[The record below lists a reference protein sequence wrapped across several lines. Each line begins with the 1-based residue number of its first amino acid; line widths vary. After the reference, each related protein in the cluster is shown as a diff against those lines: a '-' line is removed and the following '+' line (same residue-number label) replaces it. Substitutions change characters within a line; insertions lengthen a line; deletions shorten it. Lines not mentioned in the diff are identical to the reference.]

1 MVADHSQEELD
12 NAYLSLNNEQRKV
25 LDEKIKRGMKTKWL
39 NAWCKKKGEVLT
51 EDELDNPQKTMESM
65 LEWIL
70 VDYEENISGNTDMRC
85 ECGRRLKYRYTV
97 LHKETGRIYK
107 LGIIHF
113 QEHTGLEPEMVR
125 LVTKGLKEIDLE
137 RDEILSKIIEKW
149 ELPLNIPAGVEIPE
163 DISEQLRVKLPLLD
177 RQIEKLEKLITKYFI
192 KEKKYIQSKTISK
205 KASKKNK
212 SKDEFNQYISLFDM
226 LPQQYLSKEQISSL
240 YNKLKLILITASEAK
255 QLYQFMKNYPNELR
269 RCGFNIEDIK
279 KLSVKASGKISDKE
293 IRKWLVE
300 IEYLSC

>member
-1 MVADHSQEELD
+1 MVAGYSQEELD
-12 NAYLSLNNEQRKV
+12 SAYLSLNDEQRKI

-70 VDYEENISGNTDMRC
+70 MDYEEDVSRDADMRC

-137 RDEILSKIIEKW
+137 HDEILSKIIEKW
-149 ELPLNIPAGVEIPE
+149 ELPLNIPAGIEIPE

-177 RQIEKLEKLITKYFI
+177 RQVEKLEKLITKYFI
-192 KEKKYIQSKTISK
+192 KEKKYIQSKAPPKRVNK
-205 KASKKNK
+205 KDK

-226 LPQQYLSKEQISSL
+226 LPNQYLSKEQISAL
-240 YNKLKLILITASEAK
+240 YNKVKLISITASEAK
-255 QLYQFMKNYPNELR
+255 QLYQFIKDYPNELKR
-269 RCGFNIEDIK
+269 YGFNIEDIK
-279 KLSVKASGKISDKE
+279 KISVKALGKTSDKE

-300 IEYLSC
+300 IEYLSF